1 MQNRRT
7 KGASYGHHVGDEPQ
21 NAASEMIRAVYPMFG
36 RLADATPGDLQETH
50 ELFAEGFLREDR
62 RRFITVPTVGVKG
75 LFESFQAYWDLGV
88 GAPTFT
94 VAEVHA
100 VRGDRLL
107 LFRGR
112 AEFAEGQ
119 ATESLVLV
127 AYSAEMR
134 AARAV
139 LFDLDDLDGAL
150 DELERLHA
158 GIEADGG
165 SPPVDAHP

>member
-1 MQNRRT
+1 MDPVLVD

-21 NAASEMIRAVYPMFG
+21 NAASEMIRALYPTLG
-36 RLADATPGDLQETH
+36 QLADAAPGELQEAH
-50 ELFAEGFLREDR
+50 ELFADGFLREDR

-100 VRGDRLL
+100 VRGDRFV

-127 AYSAEMR
+127 AFSSEMKV
-134 AARAV
+134 ARAV

-150 DELERLHA
+150 DELERLHV
-158 GIEADGG
+158 GIEADRG
-165 SPPVDAHP
+165 